1 MKISIIYKAI
11 LLFNLLFIISVESN
25 ERVEHKIAVLVNEEL
40 ITSYDIIQRMKLSA
54 LLQNIEITEENNQLL
69 LNNTVDE
76 LVHEKLKNEKIQ
88 EYNISIE
95 ENEYLEFESNFYKR
109 NNLDKELVF
118 NLLNSNNINL
128 IELERLLKNQL
139 SWNKLVNGLFFRLTS
154 VSDLEIDEVIS
165 KNPNITI
172 DQARN
177 IVTQRQLD
185 LKSGK
190 MMRDM
195 LNEATIEYK

>member
-11 LLFNLLFIISVESN
+11 LLFNILFITSAESN

-95 ENEYLEFESNFYKR
+95 ENEYLEFENNFYKR

>member
-11 LLFNLLFIISVESN
+11 LLFNILFITSAESN

-95 ENEYLEFESNFYKR
+95 ENEYLEFENNFYKR

-172 DQARN
+172 DQAKN

>member
-11 LLFNLLFIISVESN
+11 LLFNILFIISAESN

-95 ENEYLEFESNFYKR
+95 ENEYLEFEKNFYKR
-109 NNLDKELVF
+109 NNLDKKLVF

>member
-11 LLFNLLFIISVESN
+11 LLFNILFIISAESN

-95 ENEYLEFESNFYKR
+95 ENEYLEFENNFYKR

>member
-1 MKISIIYKAI
+1 
-11 LLFNLLFIISVESN
+11 
-25 ERVEHKIAVLVNEEL
+25 
-40 ITSYDIIQRMKLSA
+40 MKLSA

-95 ENEYLEFESNFYKR
+95 ENEYLEFENNFYKR